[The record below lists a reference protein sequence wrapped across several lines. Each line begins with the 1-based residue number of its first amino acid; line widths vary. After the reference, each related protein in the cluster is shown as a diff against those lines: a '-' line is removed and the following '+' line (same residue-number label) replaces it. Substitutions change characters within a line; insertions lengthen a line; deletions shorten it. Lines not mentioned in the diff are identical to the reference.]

1 MSQAIIV
8 SHFGFL
14 SFSMTRFGR
23 DKNNHYVFFIQRPWP
38 CTTDPCTAHFLPM
51 NLDLPKWPL
60 DKIMTHIQVRSNLC
74 MKLEICTVLPLE
86 KYWPDTTAQTDGP
99 GETYLPKNVAVLG
112 CNNQYALMCNYRC
125 VDGVGSRSILR
136 LFTPST
142 QLDEGVVVEDS
153 TNSFFTPTMQLDEVG
168 IVMHIVE
175 SRLLRGEPPPC
186 ELHAMFTNLWKSRVG
201 G

>member
-1 MSQAIIV
+1 MYFI
-8 SHFGFL
+8 
-14 SFSMTRFGR
+14 
-23 DKNNHYVFFIQRPWP
+23 NN
-38 CTTDPCTAHFLPM
+38 D
-51 NLDLPKWPL
+51 LDLAQLNLALHIPSNELGLAK
-60 DKIMTHIQVRSNLC
+60 MTFRQNYDTPSGQKQSLYEVR
-74 MKLEICTVLPLE
+74 ICTVLPLE
-86 KYWPDTTAQTDGP
+86 KNWPDTTAQTDGQ
-99 GETYLPKNVAVLG
+99 GESYLPKNVAVLG

-136 LFTPST
+136 LFIPST